1 MLLGISGLALEVVI
15 VNADNVAKLGM
26 NTGNSSEA
34 IARIDSGAGIDTF
47 KLAGASILLDLS
59 LLSGPALQNVEKID
73 LTGSGNNSL
82 KLNLTDMLQSFDDSN
97 VFNWTAAG
105 TNVVAISGGT
115 SQTYVAYNHNTSA
128 QQLLIDQAILVLAV
142 L

>member
-1 MLLGISGLALEVVI
+1 MSARSAARATCEVSG
-15 VNADNVAKLGM
+15 
-26 NTGNSSEA
+26 TC
-34 IARIDSGAGIDTF
+34 
-47 KLAGASILLDLS
+47 
-59 LLSGPALQNVEKID
+59 
-73 LTGSGNNSL
+73 LTL
-82 KLNLTDMLQSFDDSN
+82 TLTDMLQSFDDSN
-97 VFNWTAAG
+97 VFNWAAAG